1 MSDAPATVITD
12 RPEAEGTIE
21 IRTLPW
27 WAMIAIRVA
36 RTYIQGLI
44 GFLVAGL
51 VGDPTAR
58 DFSLVF
64 LHAASL
70 ALAPAVMSLLMN
82 AVEVLS
88 KLDQTQPQLRA

>member
-12 RPEAEGTIE
+12 RPEVEGTIE

-27 WAMIAIRVA
+27 WAMIGIRVA
-36 RTYIQGLI
+36 RTYVQGLI
-44 GFLVAGL
+44 GFLALGL
-51 VGDPTAR
+51 VGDATVREFGPV
-58 DFSLVF
+58 L

-70 ALAPAVMSLLMN
+70 AVAPAVIALAMN
-82 AVEVLS
+82 AAEVLS

>member
-27 WAMIAIRVA
+27 WAMILIRVA
-36 RTYIQGLI
+36 RTYVQGLI
-44 GFLVAGL
+44 GFLAVGL
-51 VGDPTAR
+51 VGDSTVREFGPV
-58 DFSLVF
+58 L

-70 ALAPAVMSLLMN
+70 AVAPAVIALLMN
-82 AVEVLS
+82 AAEVLS